1 MSSPKNIIQLLLIL
15 FSDFGL
21 TLLKNYIKKNR
32 IILSILYMD
41 LRGRKQIVP
50 PSVDI
55 LLTIEENYLVLFITN
70 QYLKHVFS
78 FKKYTYNIVH

>member
-1 MSSPKNIIQLLLIL
+1 
-15 FSDFGL
+15 
-21 TLLKNYIKKNR
+21 
-32 IILSILYMD
+32 MD
-41 LRGRKQIVP
+41 RRGRKKIV